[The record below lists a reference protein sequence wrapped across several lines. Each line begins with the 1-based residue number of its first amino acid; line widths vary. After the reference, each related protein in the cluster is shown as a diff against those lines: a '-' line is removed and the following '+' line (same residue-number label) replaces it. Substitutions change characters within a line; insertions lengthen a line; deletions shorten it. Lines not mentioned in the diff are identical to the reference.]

1 MSGAM
6 NVKAP
11 VAAVAV
17 LLLAIALGLACFSFY
32 SRREAEASF
41 AAIAGRRA
49 ALDGS
54 VRDTEAKIAAAERE
68 QAGIQAAIKEMQVRK
83 PAPPPVPA
91 LAAKPPDEATL
102 LMKNPELLALYAK
115 SFRAGLNQRYGLIYQ
130 ALGLSPDQVEK
141 LNDHFTEEEK
151 EKMKLLAAAASQGL
165 DRSDPDIQAMLWD
178 LGGRY
183 DQTRAALIGEV
194 ASNQFAQLY
203 NAVPFAPV
211 VNDAA
216 SFLALSS
223 TPLTAPQEMQ
233 LMQALSA
240 ASSHDEKTGQ
250 ANAATVDWEKAFQQA
265 QAFLSAPQLAALK
278 VELQLSELV
287 KANKQFYQQQA
298 AAK

>member
-1 MSGAM
+1 M
-6 NVKAP
+6 NSKAP
-11 VAAVAV
+11 ATAVAV
-17 LLLAIALGLACFSFY
+17 VLLALALGMAWFSFNA
-32 SRREAEASF
+32 RREAEASF
-41 AAIAGRRA
+41 AAISGRRA
-49 ALDGS
+49 TLDGS
-54 VRDTEAKIAAAERE
+54 VREAEAKIAAAERD
-68 QAGIQAAIKEMQVRK
+68 QAAIQAVIKELQART
-83 PAPPPVPA
+83 PPPPPA
-91 LAAKPPDEATL
+91 RPPAAKPPDEATL

-115 SFRAGLNQRYGLIYQ
+115 SFRANLNQRYGLIYQ

-183 DQTRAALIGEV
+183 DRVRADLIGET
-194 ASNQFAQLY
+194 ASNQFIQLY
-203 NAVPFAPV
+203 NTVPFTPM

-223 TPLTAPQEMQ
+223 TPLTGPQEMQ

-240 ASSHDEKTGQ
+240 ASNHDEKTGQ
-250 ANAATVDWEKAFQQA
+250 ANPGTVNWENAFQQA
-265 QAFLSAPQLAALK
+265 QGFLSAPQLAALK
-278 VELQLSELV
+278 VEFQLSELV
-287 KANKQFYQQQA
+287 KANQQFYKQQA